1 MELTVEKK
9 SDIMPVWSVLSP
21 VVISL
26 VWSYYIDITVWI
38 WII

>member
-9 SDIMPVWSVLSP
+9 SDIMPVWSMLSP